1 MSIPLSSGEIRGKTA
16 TLNAIAESYQS
27 AVGIKLTVHGISN
40 IDQVAG
46 TFCVDVTLHMWWLE
60 SELKSRCAKLEA
72 DVVPISDKECLVPH
86 FHFENSLSVEPVEP
100 DEPETIELRKEY
112 PPGLVHWERRMRCV
126 LMEQF
131 ELADFPFD
139 VQVLSIVIRSNS
151 KADLAKGRYFVL
163 LRPDS
168 AKKGS
173 AVGVGLKPRVALTEW
188 LIYRPN
194 AEAAHDKYGKPV
206 FRAHLVV
213 RRKHFY
219 YSFNVVGM
227 MGAITT
233 LGFTTAAQPPAEFA
247 DRCTVTLT
255 LLLTAVAFKLVIA
268 DSLPKVAY
276 VTKLDAYISF
286 GFVLLLVLMVENAAV
301 ATVQNES
308 LRESFDGAFYTVLIS
323 VWSFVHMI
331 MCMVICRHVAR
342 CKQEL
347 GPPQPDNSSNP
358 VHIAQTLRMLSL
370 RRTVPVFKASGQPA
384 VSYMI

>member
-1 MSIPLSSGEIRGKTA
+1 MSAPLCRGEIRGKTA
-16 TLNAIAESYQS
+16 TMSAIAENDDQS

-46 TFCVDVTLHMWWLE
+46 TFCTDVTLHMWWLE

-100 DEPETIELRKEY
+100 DEPETIELRKKF

-126 LMEQF
+126 LKERF
-131 ELADFPFD
+131 ELAEFPFD

-151 KADLAKGRYFVL
+151 KADLARNRYFVL

-168 AKKGS
+168 AKLAS
-173 AVGVGLKPRVALTEW
+173 SVGVALKPSVALTEW
-188 LIYRPN
+188 FIYRPN
-194 AEAAHDKYGKPV
+194 AEATNDKNSKPN
-206 FRAHLVV
+206 FRVHLVV

-219 YSFNVVGM
+219 YSFNVIGM

-276 VTKLDAYISF
+276 VTKLDAYISS
-286 GFVLLLVLMVENAAV
+286 GFVLLLVLMIENAAV

-308 LRESFDGAFYTVLIS
+308 LRESIDSAFYTALIS
-323 VWSFVHMI
+323 VWSLMHLI
-331 MCMVICRHVAR
+331 MCMVIRRHVAC
-342 CKQEL
+342 CKQHL
-347 GPPQPDNSSNP
+347 GAPQPDHSSKA
-358 VHIAQTLRMLSL
+358 VHVAQTLRMLSL
-370 RRTVPVFKASGQPA
+370 RMPVFKASGQPA
-384 VSYMI
+384 VNYMI

>member
-1 MSIPLSSGEIRGKTA
+1 MSTPLCRGEIRGDTA
-16 TLNAIAESYQS
+16 TMKAIAEKDDHS

-60 SELKSRCAKLEA
+60 TELKSRCAKLDA
-72 DVVPISDKECLVPH
+72 DVVPITDQECLVPH

-100 DEPETIELRKEY
+100 DEPETIELRKKF
-112 PPGLVHWERRMRCV
+112 PPGMVHWERRMRCV

-131 ELADFPFD
+131 ELAEFPFD
-139 VQVLSIVIRSNS
+139 VQVLSILIRSNS
-151 KADLAKGRYFVL
+151 KADVARGRYFVL
-163 LRPDS
+163 LRPDR
-168 AKKGS
+168 AGRGD
-173 AVGVGLKPRVALTEW
+173 VGVQLKPSVALTEW

-194 AEAAHDKYGKPV
+194 AETAYDKNRKPL
-206 FRAHLVV
+206 FRAHIVV

-286 GFVLLLVLMVENAAV
+286 GFVLLSILMVENAV
-301 ATVQNES
+301 IATVQNES
-308 LRESFDGAFYTVLIS
+308 LRDSFDRAFYAALAS
-323 VWSFVHMI
+323 VWALMHLI
-331 MCMVICRHVAR
+331 MCVVICRHVAR
-342 CKQEL
+342 CKEHL
-347 GPPQPDNSSNP
+347 GAPEPDNSARA
-358 VHIAQTLRMLSL
+358 VHVVQTIRMLSL
-370 RRTVPVFKASGQPA
+370 RGTVIKPSGQPA
-384 VSYMI
+384 VNYMI

>member
-1 MSIPLSSGEIRGKTA
+1 MECGQKRGERA
-16 TLNAIAESYQS
+16 TLSAIAEKDEES
-27 AVGIKLTVHGISN
+27 AVGIKLTVHGIRN

-60 SELKSRCAKLEA
+60 SKLKLRCAELKA
-72 DVVPISDKECLVPH
+72 DVVPISSDACLVPH
-86 FHFENSLSVEPVEP
+86 FHFENSVEPVQF
-100 DEPETIELRKEY
+100 DEPETIELRKNF
-112 PPGLVHWERRMRCV
+112 PPGIVHWERRMRCV
-126 LMEQF
+126 LTERF

-151 KADLAKGRYFVL
+151 KADLERRRYFVL
-163 LRPDS
+163 LQPEPDS
-168 AKKGS
+168 AKKES
-173 AVGVGLKPRVALTEW
+173 AVGVELKPRVALTEW
-188 LIYRPN
+188 FIYSPN
-194 AEAAHDKYGKPV
+194 AEAGHDTKDKPV

-219 YSFNVVGM
+219 YSFNVIGM

-308 LRESFDGAFYTVLIS
+308 LRESFDSAFYTALIS
-323 VWSFVHMI
+323 VWSIVHLI
-331 MCMVICRHVAR
+331 MCMVICHHVVR
-342 CKQEL
+342 CKQHL
-347 GPPQPDNSSNP
+347 GEPHLDNSSNA
-358 VHIAQTLRMLSL
+358 VHVAQTLRMLSL
-370 RRTVPVFKASGQPA
+370 PWRGPGAGGAGDFQTLEA
-384 VSYMI
+384 